1 MAWWLNVGVQIFLF
15 MSGFL
20 ISSKDINNFYKF
32 IKERLKKI
40 LIPIYL
46 FINTCIKI
54 YHLKIL

>member
-46 FINTCIKI
+46 S
-54 YHLKIL
+54 ILV